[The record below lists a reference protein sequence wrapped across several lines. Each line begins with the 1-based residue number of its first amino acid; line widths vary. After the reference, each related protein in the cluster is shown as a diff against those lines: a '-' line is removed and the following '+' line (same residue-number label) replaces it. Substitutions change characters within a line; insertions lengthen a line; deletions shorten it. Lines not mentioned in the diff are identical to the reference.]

1 MLLGSARAEQV
12 IRRAS
17 KDTERLRILL
27 AGEGT
32 TGKTTSLMT
41 LPDALRACG
50 VKSPRIVVADF
61 DQGGDELID
70 HPEFEVMRF
79 GGIPGSDPETY
90 PAASYWLDKVLP
102 KDEQPINVFITDSI
116 TALSMSI
123 MATVAKDNNR
133 LGKPAQLQDWNVE
146 MQATQNWVLDMQNL
160 PVTHAVISICHTHLE
175 KDDLS
180 GRAYNELVLTGK
192 LPTKLVRLFPEI
204 YFSHKGTGKTPV
216 FTWQNVPDVQTAA
229 RTMIR
234 KLRDPKGMKQDFTPI
249 FTEWFSKRGE
259 TA

>member
-1 MLLGSARAEQV
+1 
-12 IRRAS
+12 
-17 KDTERLRILL
+17 
-27 AGEGT
+27 
-32 TGKTTSLMT
+32 
-41 LPDALRACG
+41 
-50 VKSPRIVVADF
+50 
-61 DQGGDELID
+61 
-70 HPEFEVMRF
+70 
-79 GGIPGSDPETY
+79 
-90 PAASYWLDKVLP
+90 
-102 KDEQPINVFITDSI
+102 
-116 TALSMSI
+116 MSI

-146 MQATQNWVLDMQNL
+146 MQATQKWVLDMQNL